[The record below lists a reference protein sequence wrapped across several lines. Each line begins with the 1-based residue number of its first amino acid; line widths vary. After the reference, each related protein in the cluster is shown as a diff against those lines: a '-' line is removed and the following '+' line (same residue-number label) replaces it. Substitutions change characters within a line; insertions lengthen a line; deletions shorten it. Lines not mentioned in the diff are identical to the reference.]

1 MLSLRIKH
9 AAALVLVPIGLAAS
23 TAQAAPGELLPDL
36 DQETP
41 TALELARENHRWF
54 LGFGS
59 GVRNIGD
66 GPLVIAGHR
75 PGRAAATMVADQ
87 LVERPGTSP
96 LRVPR
101 VGRIRFVASSDHRH
115 WHYIGF
121 DRYELRRMGGRRVVR
136 GGHKS
141 GFCLGDRYAVP
152 APLLPSASPNPVFTS
167 YCGLEQPWRMRVRE
181 GISVGYGDYYQP
193 NLEGQNIELQGL
205 PRGRYTLVH
214 RVNADRRLR
223 ELRYDNDAASLVF
236 SLRWRRGLPD
246 VRVLARCEDSADCA
260 LPAVAGSGRSR

>member
-1 MLSLRIKH
+1 MLSRRLKL
-9 AAALVLVPIGLAAS
+9 AAAVVLVPLGLTAS

-36 DQETP
+36 DQEAP
-41 TALELARENHRWF
+41 TALELARDNHRWF

-59 GVRNIGD
+59 GVRNVGD

-75 PGRAAATMVADQ
+75 PGRSDRTMVADQ
-87 LVERPGTSP
+87 LVERPGAP
-96 LRVPR
+96 RLRVPG
-101 VGRIRFVASSDHRH
+101 VGRIRFVASADHRH

-121 DRYELRRMGGRRVVR
+121 DRYELRRIGGRLMVR
-136 GGHKS
+136 GGRKS

-152 APLLPSASPNPVFTS
+152 APVLPSAAPSPVFTS
-167 YCGLEQPWRMRVRE
+167 YCGLEQPWRMRVSE

-193 NLEGQNIELQGL
+193 NLEGQNIALQGL

-246 VRVLARCEDSADCA
+246 VRILARCEDSADCA
-260 LPAVAGSGRSR
+260 PPAVAASGRGR